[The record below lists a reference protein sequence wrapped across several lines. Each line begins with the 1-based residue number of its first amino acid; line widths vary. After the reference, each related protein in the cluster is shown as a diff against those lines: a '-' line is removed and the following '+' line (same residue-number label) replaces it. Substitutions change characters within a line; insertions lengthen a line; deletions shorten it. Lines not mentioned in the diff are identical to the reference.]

1 MLNLNINSNVFM
13 LNTIVN
19 SYTDL
24 TRVIDY
30 DITALLFMNVG
41 NTNKGFFYVVI
52 YLILAILQLV
62 FVIVVAGISSVI
74 ERKVFAAFQRRQG
87 PSNVGAGG
95 VLQFLADGVKLL
107 QKEIINP
114 LSSSVLTFTVAPM
127 FVFTFAFFGW
137 LFIPF
142 SFGYAFFDLELGVL
156 WMLAFGSLGVYGL
169 ILSGWAS
176 NSKYAFLGS
185 LRSAAQMISYEISLG
200 FIIICIA
207 LVSGSYNLT
216 DIVLAQQSLWFV
228 FTLFPVAVIFFV
240 SILAETNRAPFDLPE
255 AEAELV
261 AGYNLEYS
269 AIPFAL
275 FFLGEYSSISLMN
288 ALFAAL
294 FLGGWLPFPIHKVDT
309 WDIIMYYYNK
319 ITFFIPDF
327 SFLKNFM
334 KKTVTP
340 VLDSETL
347 ALFSENILN
356 FPIFTYNA
364 YINSLDLFPS
374 WGNLV
379 TAIKITALL
388 VFFILVRATFPRFRY
403 DHLMTVGWK
412 IFLPI
417 TLGYVVFLAGVLKTF
432 DGLVM
437 PLVRIETLYNVTLP
451 NWQFSSFLSF
461 FNII

>member
-1 MLNLNINSNVFM
+1 MLNKPFAPFKNM
-13 LNTIVN
+13 LNPV
-19 SYTDL
+19 TDSIQ
-24 TRVIDY
+24 TIDY
-30 DITALLFMNVG
+30 DMTALLYMNVG
-41 NTNKGFFYVVI
+41 NTNKVMQYVIVYLLLAI
-52 YLILAILQLV
+52 IQLIL
-62 FVIVVAGISSVI
+62 VIVVAGISSVI
-74 ERKVFAAFQRRQG
+74 ERKIFAAFQRRQG
-87 PSNVGAGG
+87 PSSVGAGG

-114 LSSSVLTFTVAPM
+114 LSSSVITFTVAPM

-200 FIIICIA
+200 FIIICVA

-216 DIVLAQQSLWFV
+216 DIVLAQQSVWFIL
-228 FTLFPVAVIFFV
+228 TLFPVAVIFFV

-288 ALFAAL
+288 ALFATL
-294 FLGGWLPFPIHKVDT
+294 FLGGWLPLPIHKVDT

-319 ITFFIPDF
+319 VMLYLPDF
-327 SFLKNFM
+327 SSIRSLFVKN
-334 KKTVTP
+334 VSD
-340 VLDSETL
+340 VLSASEES
-347 ALFSENILN
+347 LFVENILN
-356 FPIFTYNA
+356 FPIFSYNN
-364 YINSLDLFPS
+364 YMNGLNLFPM

-379 TAIKITALL
+379 TAIKITFLL

-432 DGLVM
+432 NGLVM
-437 PLVRIETLYNVTLP
+437 PLFRLDYFYNVTLP
-451 NWQFSSFLSF
+451 NWQFTSFLSF
-461 FNII
+461 F